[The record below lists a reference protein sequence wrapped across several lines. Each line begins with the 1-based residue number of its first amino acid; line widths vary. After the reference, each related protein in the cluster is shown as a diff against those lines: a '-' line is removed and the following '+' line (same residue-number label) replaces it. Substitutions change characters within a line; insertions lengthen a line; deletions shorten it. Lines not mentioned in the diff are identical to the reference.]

1 MDMPDGALGF
11 RAAGKL
17 EVSDV
22 TETIMPPI
30 SEVLAADG
38 RLRTMF
44 ILYDDFEVGFDPR
57 LLWKDLVADFNIV
70 GKHRDNVE
78 RSAIATNIDWL
89 RRWMKLGGW
98 IAPGDAKLFKLEEV
112 DEAKAWVAA

>member
-1 MDMPDGALGF
+1 MPDGALGF

-22 TETIMPPI
+22 RETIMPPI
-30 SEVLAADG
+30 SEVLDADG

-44 ILYDDFEVGFDPR
+44 VLYDDFEVGFDPR
-57 LLWKDLVADFNIV
+57 LIWEDLKADFNIV
-70 GKHRDNVE
+70 VRHRHNVE
-78 RSAIATNIDWL
+78 RSAIVTNIDWL

-112 DEAKAWVAA
+112 EEAKAWVAG